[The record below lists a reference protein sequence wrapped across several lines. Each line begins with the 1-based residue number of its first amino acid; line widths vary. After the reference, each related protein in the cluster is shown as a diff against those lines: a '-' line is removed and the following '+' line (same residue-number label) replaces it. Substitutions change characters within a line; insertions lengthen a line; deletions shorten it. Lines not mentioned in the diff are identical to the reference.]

1 MGARVSNLVAV
12 AAGLGAAASFA
23 ASTVLQARSAS
34 SAPDAQGLRPRQLAA
49 FLAATLTHPLY
60 LAGLVADVAGVGL
73 HALALHAGALA
84 FVQPLLVTG
93 VLFTLP
99 LHHHLAGRR
108 VSRGELVWGVVL
120 TAALAGFLLTAS
132 TDAGTGTA
140 GVAEPVDRGPAVAA
154 AVLAAAAALACT
166 LLARRAGAGS
176 PAIRGAGTSPRPGT
190 AAALLGVATGIAF
203 AGTAALLKT
212 CTDLLVRGPLALL
225 TGWQLY
231 ALLGVGAAGLLLHQ
245 LAFQAGPLTAS
256 LPAFTAVDPLV
267 SVALGVV
274 IFDERLRHTP
284 SALLLELV
292 SLALLS
298 VAAVILTR
306 TTLPGPDQSGT
317 APPGLAAGT
326 SRR

>member
-1 MGARVSNLVAV
+1 MGARVSNLVAA

-34 SAPDAQGLRPRQLAA
+34 GAPDAQGLRPRQLAA

-99 LHHHLAGRR
+99 LHHRLAGRR

-140 GVAEPVDRGPAVAA
+140 GATEPVDRGPAVAA

-166 LLARRAGAGS
+166 LLARRAGS
-176 PAIRGAGTSPRPGT
+176 PATRKAGNGPGPGT

-225 TGWQLY
+225 TSWQLY

-306 TTLPGPDQSGT
+306 TTLPEPD
-317 APPGLAAGT
+317 
-326 SRR
+326 